1 MLKRSMPVPSG
12 VAARA
17 ARSAVLMV
25 SGALA
30 LGLCW
35 LMDPLVSGSEAPNK
49 QVRVE
54 SREEALTRADQVRE
68 HVVALAGLEWDPWSK
83 LIAFHKC
90 SGPGT
95 GIADEG
101 EAYLLNLAIRLKA
114 TDDQRPE
121 VLRALRQKL
130 ADEGFKITSN
140 ESASADQ
147 STWEFQA
154 LQEPDSY
161 TVLAGKNK
169 PGQGVAVIVTL
180 PCQAP
185 PNAAASPAPTPT
197 A

>member
-1 MLKRSMPVPSG
+1 
-12 VAARA
+12 
-17 ARSAVLMV
+17 MV

-30 LGLCW
+30 LGSCW
-35 LMDPLVSGSEAPNK
+35 LMDPLVGGSEAPAK
-49 QVRVE
+49 PVRFE

-68 HVVALAGLEWDPWSK
+68 HVVELTGLERDPWSK

-101 EAYLLNLAIRLKA
+101 EAYLLNSAIRLKA

-121 VLRALRQKL
+121 ALRALRQKL
-130 ADEGFKITSN
+130 ADEGFKTTSN

-154 LQEPDSY
+154 LHASDSY
-161 TVLAGKNK
+161 TVLAGRNE
-169 PGQGVAVIVTL
+169 PGQGVAVIVAL

-185 PNAAASPAPTPT
+185 PTAVASPAPTPT